1 MPIAFSVWDGFSRE
15 RGNRRGLTVWYSLY
29 VEPEVVPSAVGP
41 MVRTA
46 LLILAIELVVIGWVR
61 WRYRSRARD
70 ELAPRGRSA
79 GHERESGSP
88 AKRATNGRASEGGLS
103 GGSMYK
109 SIYVPV
115 DNSDHSNRAVACS
128 VALGKAFSAKLVGC
142 HVYAAK
148 LHDYRFRQMEYT
160 LPEEY
165 IDEVELERQRKIHDS
180 LITMGLKLISDSY
193 LDGMSRLCGESG
205 LAFEPRMMD
214 GKHHIEILKDL
225 AGSQHDLVVIGALG
239 IGRAR
244 DSVIGSV
251 CERVARQCDRDV
263 WVVKHVPEPGEP
275 ERDTILVGMDGSPQS
290 FGALMTAVDL
300 ARTFGKKVEAIAVY
314 DPYLHYSVF
323 NGIVN
328 VLTEQAAK
336 VFRFEE
342 QNQLHEEIIDTGLA
356 QIYQSHLEVG
366 ERMGSEA
373 GTAIKKT
380 LLDGKPFQKI
390 LDHARKTNPWLIV
403 MGRIGV
409 HSPKDETGLGSNAE
423 NVLRAASCD
432 VLLSTRLEVPRLDV
446 RAEETVRWTPE
457 AEARMTHVPDQ
468 VKGIA
473 RTGVL
478 RLALEKGHSVIT
490 NAVIDEAMDRFMP
503 KSASAATKALAEAVA
518 LERAKSGPVSMCRA
532 CGVTATQSDAVRC
545 TVCGAADFEV
555 ISREMIERIAAVEG
569 GLQEETTY
577 DGRKLRWSEEARKG
591 LWTMK
596 NAYQRRRVK
605 ARVEKRARMK
615 KLDAITLEFARQVI
629 EEETGAP
636 LEIQVPSP
644 GDVKPA
650 QPAGAAA
657 NGGAGSE
664 AKLIAR
670 DDRKNPLISTFDWTS
685 EAVQR
690 ILRVP
695 AGFMRNKTQ
704 ERIEELARERAA
716 AAIDLALVE
725 DGIEIGKR
733 MMAEMIANYPTPG
746 KGTAAAADSSGPLRR
761 GLGHG
766 CGSPKRGS
774 KRGPGRQRE
783 RLPQRGEPADRTK
796 YVRRPSRG
804 LIGRQRSAEA
814 PARSRR
820 SRGGADA

>member
-1 MPIAFSVWDGFSRE
+1 
-15 RGNRRGLTVWYSLY
+15 
-29 VEPEVVPSAVGP
+29 
-41 MVRTA
+41 
-46 LLILAIELVVIGWVR
+46 
-61 WRYRSRARD
+61 
-70 ELAPRGRSA
+70 
-79 GHERESGSP
+79 
-88 AKRATNGRASEGGLS
+88 
-103 GGSMYK
+103 MYK

-128 VALGKAFSAKLVGC
+128 LALGKAFSAKLVGC

-193 LDGMSRLCGESG
+193 LDGMSRQCKESS
-205 LAFEPRMMD
+205 LEFEPRMMD
-214 GKHHIEILKDL
+214 GKHHAEILKDL
-225 AGSQHDLVVIGALG
+225 EGSQHDLVVIGALG

-251 CERVARQCDRDV
+251 CERVARQADRDV

-275 ERDTILVGMDGSPQS
+275 ERDTILVGIDGSPQS
-290 FGALMTAVDL
+290 FGALMTAIDL
-300 ARTFGKKVEAIAVY
+300 AREFGKKVEAISVY

-366 ERMGSEA
+366 ERMA
-373 GTAIKKT
+373 GEVGVEVKKT

-390 LDHARKTNPWLIV
+390 LDHARKTNPWLLV
-403 MGRIGV
+403 LGRIGV
-409 HSPKDETGLGSNAE
+409 HSSRDEKALGSNVE
-423 NVLRAASCD
+423 NILRGATCD

-457 AEARMTHVPDQ
+457 AEARMTRVPEQ

-478 RLALEKGHSVIT
+478 RLALEKGHSVVT
-490 NAVIDEAMDRFMP
+490 SAVIDEAMDRFMP
-503 KSASAATKALAEAVA
+503 KGASNATKALAEAVA

-532 CGVTATQSDAVRC
+532 CGVTATQSGAVKC
-545 TVCGAADFEV
+545 TVCGATDFEV
-555 ISREMIERIAAVEG
+555 ISREMIEKIAEVEG
-569 GLQEETTY
+569 GLEEETTY

-605 ARVEKRARMK
+605 ARVEKSARMK
-615 KLDAITLEFARQVI
+615 RLDTITLDFARQVI

-636 LEIQVPSP
+636 LEIGRSASAPESSQSASAFAKASA
-644 GDVKPA
+644 GPA
-650 QPAGAAA
+650 PD
-657 NGGAGSE
+657 
-664 AKLIAR
+664 AKLVAR
-670 DDRKNPLISTFDWTS
+670 DAHKNPLISTFDWTND
-685 EAVQR
+685 AVQR
-690 ILRVP
+690 IFRVP

-704 ERIEELARERAA
+704 ERVEELARERFAA
-716 AAIDLALVE
+716 CRAEASGEGGAIDLALVE
-725 DGIEIGKR
+725 DGIEFGKK
-733 MMAEMIANYPTPG
+733 MMAEMIANYTPPG
-746 KGTAAAADSSGPLRR
+746 KSPVAAA
-761 GLGHG
+761 
-766 CGSPKRGS
+766 
-774 KRGPGRQRE
+774 
-783 RLPQRGEPADRTK
+783 PAP
-796 YVRRPSRG
+796 VPPA
-804 LIGRQRSAEA
+804 SAA
-814 PARSRR
+814 PAQDPNGGDYLNEVRSVSAAPRPH
-820 SRGGADA
+820 

>member
-1 MPIAFSVWDGFSRE
+1 
-15 RGNRRGLTVWYSLY
+15 
-29 VEPEVVPSAVGP
+29 
-41 MVRTA
+41 
-46 LLILAIELVVIGWVR
+46 
-61 WRYRSRARD
+61 
-70 ELAPRGRSA
+70 
-79 GHERESGSP
+79 
-88 AKRATNGRASEGGLS
+88 
-103 GGSMYK
+103 MYK

-115 DNSDHSNRAVACS
+115 DNSDHSNRAVTCALG
-128 VALGKAFSAKLVGC
+128 LGKAYSAKLVGC

-205 LAFEPRMMD
+205 LEFESRMMD
-214 GKHHIEILKDL
+214 GKHHIEILKDIV
-225 AGSQHDLVVIGALG
+225 GSHHDLVVIGALG

-251 CERVARQCDRDV
+251 CERVARQSDRDV
-263 WVVKHVPEPGEP
+263 WVVKHVPEPGEAD
-275 ERDTILVGMDGSPQS
+275 RDTILVGVDGSPQS
-290 FGALMTAVDL
+290 FGALMTAIDL
-300 ARTFGKKVEAIAVY
+300 AHTFGKKVEAIAVY

-356 QIYQSHLEVG
+356 QIYQSHLEIS

-373 GTAIKKT
+373 GVAIKKT

-390 LDHARKTNPWLIV
+390 IDHARKTNPWLIV
-403 MGRIGV
+403 LGRIGV
-409 HSPKDETGLGSNAE
+409 HSPKDETNLGSNTE
-423 NVLRAASCD
+423 NILRAAPCD

-457 AEARMTHVPDQ
+457 AEARMQHVPEQ

-478 RLALEKGHSVIT
+478 RLAIEKGHSVIT

-532 CGVTATQSDAVRC
+532 CGVTATQSGAVKC
-545 TVCGAADFEV
+545 TVCGATDFEV
-555 ISREMIERIAAVEG
+555 ISLEMIEKIAAVEG

-577 DGRKLRWSEEARKG
+577 DGRKLRWSEDARKG

-636 LEIQVPSP
+636 LEIQAPSL
-644 GDVKPA
+644 GDAKRA
-650 QPAGAAA
+650 QPAGATSDEKT
-657 NGGAGSE
+657 GGDAGS

-670 DDRKNPLISTFDWTS
+670 DDKKNPLISTFDWT
-685 EAVQR
+685 EDATQR
-690 ILRVP
+690 IFRVP
-695 AGFMRNKTQ
+695 AGFMRNQTQ
-704 ERIEELARERAA
+704 ERVEELARERAA
-716 AAIDLALVE
+716 VAIDLALVE
-725 DGIEIGKR
+725 DGIEIGKK
-733 MMAEMIANYPTPG
+733 MMAEMIANYQSPG
-746 KGTAAAADSSGPLRR
+746 KSATAATVPAGPSAA
-761 GLGHG
+761 GLGA
-766 CGSPKRGS
+766 P
-774 KRGPGRQRE
+774 
-783 RLPQRGEPADRTK
+783 
-796 YVRRPSRG
+796 
-804 LIGRQRSAEA
+804 AEA
-814 PARSRR
+814 PGPARNVVPAGNG
-820 SRGGADA
+820 RGYLNEVSPLSVPSKSADHREA

>member
-1 MPIAFSVWDGFSRE
+1 
-15 RGNRRGLTVWYSLY
+15 
-29 VEPEVVPSAVGP
+29 
-41 MVRTA
+41 
-46 LLILAIELVVIGWVR
+46 
-61 WRYRSRARD
+61 
-70 ELAPRGRSA
+70 
-79 GHERESGSP
+79 
-88 AKRATNGRASEGGLS
+88 
-103 GGSMYK
+103 MYK

-115 DNSDHSNRAVACS
+115 DNSDHSNRAIACA
-128 VALGKAFSAKLVGC
+128 VALGKAYSAKLVGS

-193 LDGMSRLCGESG
+193 LQGMSQMCGQSG
-205 LAFEPRMMD
+205 IEFEPRMMD
-214 GKHHIEILKDL
+214 GKHHAEILRDL
-225 AGSQHDLVVIGALG
+225 RGSAHDLVVIGALG

-251 CERVARQCDRDV
+251 CERVARESDRDI
-263 WVVKHVPEPGEP
+263 WVVKHVPEAGEA
-275 ERDTILVGMDGSPQS
+275 ERDTILVGIDGSPQS
-290 FGALMTAVDL
+290 FGALMTAIEL
-300 ARTFGKKVEAIAVY
+300 SRQFGKKVEAIAVY

-366 ERMGSEA
+366 ERMANEVGVE
-373 GTAIKKT
+373 IKKT

-403 MGRIGV
+403 LGRIGV
-409 HSPKDETGLGSNAE
+409 HSPSDEKGLGSNVE
-423 NVLRAASCD
+423 NVLRAAPCD

-457 AEARMTHVPDQ
+457 AEARMKHVPDQ

-490 NAVIDEAMDRFMP
+490 SAVIDEAMERFMP
-503 KSASAATKALAEAVA
+503 KGASAATKALAEAVA
-518 LERAKSGPVSMCRA
+518 LERAKSGPVSMCRS
-532 CGVTATQSDAVRC
+532 CGVTATQSGAVKC
-545 TVCGAADFEV
+545 TVCGASDFEV
-555 ISREMIERIAAVEG
+555 ISQEMIEKIAAVEG
-569 GLQEETTY
+569 GLEEETTY
-577 DGRKLRWSEEARKG
+577 DGRKLRWSEDARKG

-605 ARVEKRARMK
+605 ARVEKRARMMR
-615 KLDAITLEFARQVI
+615 LDTITLAFAREVI
-629 EEETGAP
+629 EEETGTP
-636 LEIQVPSP
+636 LDIQNSS
-644 GDVKPA
+644 A
-650 QPAGAAA
+650 ILAAE
-657 NGGAGSE
+657 S
-664 AKLIAR
+664 KLVAR
-670 DDRKNPLISTFDWTS
+670 DDKKNPLISTFEWTDD
-685 EAVQR
+685 AAQR
-690 ILRVP
+690 IMRVP

-716 AAIDLALVE
+716 TTIDLGLVE
-725 DGIEIGKR
+725 EGIEMGKK
-733 MMAEMIANYPTPG
+733 MMAEMIATYQGPPSVG
-746 KGTAAAADSSGPLRR
+746 AAS
-761 GLGHG
+761 
-766 CGSPKRGS
+766 
-774 KRGPGRQRE
+774 
-783 RLPQRGEPADRTK
+783 T
-796 YVRRPSRG
+796 
-804 LIGRQRSAEA
+804 A
-814 PARSRR
+814 PATDAAKSVTSNGNGAGYLNEVSRLN
-820 SRGGADA
+820 SQLPTSNSQFPTFE

>member
-1 MPIAFSVWDGFSRE
+1 
-15 RGNRRGLTVWYSLY
+15 
-29 VEPEVVPSAVGP
+29 
-41 MVRTA
+41 
-46 LLILAIELVVIGWVR
+46 
-61 WRYRSRARD
+61 
-70 ELAPRGRSA
+70 
-79 GHERESGSP
+79 
-88 AKRATNGRASEGGLS
+88 
-103 GGSMYK
+103 MYK

-214 GKHHIEILKDL
+214 GKHHTEILKDL
-225 AGSQHDLVVIGALG
+225 SGSQHDLVVMGALG

-251 CERVARQCDRDV
+251 CERVARQSDRDV
-263 WVVKHVPEPGEP
+263 WVVKHVPEPGEA
-275 ERDTILVGMDGSPQS
+275 ERDTILVGVDGSPQS
-290 FGALMTAVDL
+290 FGALMTAIDL
-300 ARTFGKKVEAIAVY
+300 ARTFGKTVEAIAVY

-366 ERMGSEA
+366 ERMASDA
-373 GTAIKKT
+373 GLAIKKT

-403 MGRIGV
+403 LGRIGV
-409 HSPKDETGLGSNAE
+409 HSPNDEMGLGSNAE
-423 NVLRAASCD
+423 NILRSAPCD

-457 AEARMTHVPDQ
+457 AEERMKHVPEQ

-490 NAVIDEAMDRFMP
+490 SAVIDEAMDRFMP
-503 KSASAATKALAEAVA
+503 KGASAATRALAEAVA

-532 CGVTATQSDAVRC
+532 CGVTATQSDPVKC
-545 TVCGAADFEV
+545 TVCGASDFEV
-555 ISREMIERIAAVEG
+555 ISQEVIEKIAEVEG

-577 DGRKLRWSEEARKG
+577 DGRKLRWSEDARKG

-605 ARVEKRARMK
+605 ARVEKRARMTR
-615 KLDAITLEFARQVI
+615 LDAITLDFARKVI
-629 EEETGAP
+629 EEETGTP
-636 LEIQVPSP
+636 LEIHIPSAGMGSAP
-644 GDVKPA
+644 KA
-650 QPAGAAA
+650 RAAGAERGEGPPASDGDGGS
-657 NGGAGSE
+657 GGANPPGLNE

-670 DDRKNPLISTFDWTS
+670 DDKKNPLISTFEWTDD
-685 EAVQR
+685 AVQR

-716 AAIDLALVE
+716 TTVDLGLVE
-725 DGIEIGKR
+725 EGIEIGKR
-733 MMAEMIANYPTPG
+733 MMAEMIATYSAPSASPPLARTTP
-746 KGTAAAADSSGPLRR
+746 
-761 GLGHG
+761 
-766 CGSPKRGS
+766 
-774 KRGPGRQRE
+774 
-783 RLPQRGEPADRTK
+783 
-796 YVRRPSRG
+796 
-804 LIGRQRSAEA
+804 SAA
-814 PARSRR
+814 PATGNGNGYLNEVTPLNAQSE
-820 SRGGADA
+820 

>member
-1 MPIAFSVWDGFSRE
+1 
-15 RGNRRGLTVWYSLY
+15 
-29 VEPEVVPSAVGP
+29 
-41 MVRTA
+41 
-46 LLILAIELVVIGWVR
+46 
-61 WRYRSRARD
+61 
-70 ELAPRGRSA
+70 
-79 GHERESGSP
+79 
-88 AKRATNGRASEGGLS
+88 
-103 GGSMYK
+103 MYK

-128 VALGKAFSAKLVGC
+128 IALGKAFSAKLVGC

-193 LDGMSRLCGESG
+193 LDGMSRLCGASG
-205 LAFEPRMMD
+205 LPFEPRMMD

-251 CERVARQCDRDV
+251 SERVARQSDRDV
-263 WVVKHVPEPGEP
+263 WVVKHVPEPGEA
-275 ERDTILVGMDGSPQS
+275 ERDTILVGIDGSPQS
-290 FGALMTAVDL
+290 FGALMTAVEL
-300 ARTFGKKVEAIAVY
+300 ARTFGKRVETIAVY

-356 QIYQSHLEVG
+356 QIYQSHLEVS

-373 GTAIKKT
+373 GIAISKT

-403 MGRIGV
+403 LGRIGV
-409 HSPKDETGLGSNAE
+409 HSPKDETALGSNVE
-423 NVLRAASCD
+423 NILRGAPCD
-432 VLLSTRLEVPRLDV
+432 VLLSTRIEVPRLDV

-457 AEARMTHVPDQ
+457 AEERMRHVPEQ

-490 NAVIDEAMDRFMP
+490 SAVIDDAMDRFMP
-503 KSASAATKALAEAVA
+503 KGAATATKALAEAVA

-532 CGVTATQSDAVRC
+532 CGVTATQSDAVKC
-545 TVCGAADFEV
+545 TVCGATDFEV
-555 ISREMIERIAAVEG
+555 ISREMIERIAEVEG
-569 GLQEETTY
+569 GLAEETTY
-577 DGRKLRWSEEARKG
+577 DGRKLRWTEEARKG

-615 KLDAITLEFARQVI
+615 KLDAITLDFARQVI

-636 LEIQVPSP
+636 LDIRP
-644 GDVKPA
+644 GGFAPPA
-650 QPAGAAA
+650 SAEAAAGRAVGAPGAMSAAGA
-657 NGGAGSE
+657 E
-664 AKLIAR
+664 ARLIAR
-670 DDRKNPLISTFDWTS
+670 DERKNPLISTFDWTD
-685 EAVQR
+685 EAAQR
-690 ILRVP
+690 IFRVP
-695 AGFMRNKTQ
+695 AGFMRSQTQ

-725 DGIEIGKR
+725 EGIEIGKR
-733 MMAEMIANYPTPG
+733 MMAEMIATYSGPG
-746 KGTAAAADSSGPLRR
+746 ASPRAAAPGAPATGNGSGYLNEVSA
-761 GLGHG
+761 LN
-766 CGSPKRGS
+766 
-774 KRGPGRQRE
+774 
-783 RLPQRGEPADRTK
+783 A
-796 YVRRPSRG
+796 
-804 LIGRQRSAEA
+804 RSASDEDREA
-814 PARSRR
+814 
-820 SRGGADA
+820 

>member
-1 MPIAFSVWDGFSRE
+1 
-15 RGNRRGLTVWYSLY
+15 
-29 VEPEVVPSAVGP
+29 
-41 MVRTA
+41 
-46 LLILAIELVVIGWVR
+46 
-61 WRYRSRARD
+61 
-70 ELAPRGRSA
+70 
-79 GHERESGSP
+79 
-88 AKRATNGRASEGGLS
+88 
-103 GGSMYK
+103 MYK

-128 VALGKAFSAKLVGC
+128 LALGKAYSAKLVGC

-193 LDGMSRLCGESG
+193 LDAMSKQCVESG
-205 LAFEPRMMD
+205 LEFEPRMMD

-225 AGSQHDLVVIGALG
+225 AGSQHDLVVIGAVG

-251 CERVARQCDRDV
+251 CERVARQSDRDV
-263 WVVKHVPEPGEP
+263 WVVKHVPEPGEA
-275 ERDTILVGMDGSPQS
+275 ERDTILVGVDGSPQS
-290 FGALMTAVDL
+290 FGALMTAIDL
-300 ARTFGKKVEAIAVY
+300 ARTFGKKVETIAVY

-356 QIYQSHLEVG
+356 QIYQSHLEVS
-366 ERMGSEA
+366 ERMANEA
-373 GTAIKKT
+373 GVEIKKT
-380 LLDGKPFQKI
+380 LLDGKPFQKVI
-390 LDHARKTNPWLIV
+390 DHARKTNPFLIV
-403 MGRIGV
+403 LGRIGV
-409 HSPKDETGLGSNAE
+409 HSPKDETALGSNAE
-423 NVLRAASCD
+423 NILRGAPCD
-432 VLLSTRLEVPRLDV
+432 VLLSTRLEVPRIDV
-446 RAEETVRWTPE
+446 RAEETIRWTPE
-457 AEARMTHVPDQ
+457 AEARMKNVPEQ

-518 LERAKSGPVSMCRA
+518 LERAKSGPVSMCKS
-532 CGVTATQSDAVRC
+532 CGVAATQSGAVKC
-545 TVCGAADFEV
+545 TVCGSTDFEV
-555 ISREMIERIAAVEG
+555 ISQEMIEKIAAAEG
-569 GLQEETTY
+569 GLEEETTY
-577 DGRKLRWSEEARKG
+577 DGRKLRWSEDARKG

-605 ARVEKRARMK
+605 ARVEKRARMM

-629 EEETGAP
+629 EEETGTP
-636 LEIQVPSP
+636 LDIKAPSP
-644 GDVKPA
+644 APAAAGDAAEAKTSS
-650 QPAGAAA
+650 GAA
-657 NGGAGSE
+657 GE

-670 DDRKNPLISTFDWTS
+670 DDKKNPLISTFDWST
-685 EAVQR
+685 EAAQR

-704 ERIEELARERAA
+704 ERVEGVARERALT
-716 AAIDLALVE
+716 AIDLALVE
-725 DGIEIGKR
+725 EGIEIGKKI
-733 MMAEMIANYPTPG
+733 MAEVIAAYPNAG
-746 KGTAAAADSSGPLRR
+746 KGAPAAAPHPVAHDTAASQPRN
-761 GLGHG
+761 
-766 CGSPKRGS
+766 
-774 KRGPGRQRE
+774 
-783 RLPQRGEPADRTK
+783 
-796 YVRRPSRG
+796 
-804 LIGRQRSAEA
+804 I
-814 PARSRR
+814 
-820 SRGGADA
+820 ADAQSKAQVVPAVGSGYLNEVSSLTVPSKPGAPDARTLRVGVETGDNREH

>member
-1 MPIAFSVWDGFSRE
+1 
-15 RGNRRGLTVWYSLY
+15 
-29 VEPEVVPSAVGP
+29 
-41 MVRTA
+41 
-46 LLILAIELVVIGWVR
+46 
-61 WRYRSRARD
+61 
-70 ELAPRGRSA
+70 
-79 GHERESGSP
+79 
-88 AKRATNGRASEGGLS
+88 
-103 GGSMYK
+103 MYK

-115 DNSDHSNRAVACS
+115 DNSDHSNRAVACA
-128 VALGKAFSAKLVGC
+128 VGLGKAYSAKLVGC

-193 LDGMSRLCGESG
+193 LDGMSRLCGESSIE
-205 LAFEPRMMD
+205 FEPRMMD
-214 GKHHIEILKDL
+214 GKHHAEILKDL
-225 AGSQHDLVVIGALG
+225 VGSQHDLVVIGALG

-251 CERVARQCDRDV
+251 CERVARQSDRDV
-263 WVVKHVPEPGEP
+263 WVVKHVPEPGEA

-290 FGALMTAVDL
+290 FGALMTAVEL

-366 ERMGSEA
+366 ERMATEA
-373 GTAIKKT
+373 GTEIKKT

-409 HSPKDETGLGSNAE
+409 HSPKDETALGSNAE
-423 NVLRAASCD
+423 NVLRAANCD

-457 AEARMTHVPDQ
+457 AEQRMTHVPDQ

-503 KSASAATKALAEAVA
+503 KSASAATQALAEAVA

-532 CGVTATQSDAVRC
+532 CGVAATQSGAVKC
-545 TVCGAADFEV
+545 TVCGATDFEV
-555 ISREMIERIAAVEG
+555 ISREMIERIAEVEG

-605 ARVEKRARMK
+605 ARVEKRARMM
-615 KLDAITLEFARQVI
+615 KLDAITLDFARQVI

-636 LEIQVPSP
+636 LEIAVPFSASARSASALAKASADESASTSP
-644 GDVKPA
+644 SD
-650 QPAGAAA
+650 
-657 NGGAGSE
+657 E

-670 DDRKNPLISTFDWTS
+670 DEQEEPADLDVRVDQRGRAADLPRAGRFHAEQDAGADRGACAGAPRRSLWRRRADRPCARRGRNRDRQ
-685 EAVQR
+685 EDDGRDDRHVQR
-690 ILRVP
+690 SP
-695 AGFMRNKTQ
+695 ACGDK
-704 ERIEELARERAA
+704 A
-716 AAIDLALVE
+716 
-725 DGIEIGKR
+725 
-733 MMAEMIANYPTPG
+733 
-746 KGTAAAADSSGPLRR
+746 
-761 GLGHG
+761 
-766 CGSPKRGS
+766 CGSGDA
-774 KRGPGRQRE
+774 GVCGTRQR
-783 RLPQRGEPADRTK
+783 RLSQRGEVALSWPREL
-796 YVRRPSRG
+796 VPLLS
-804 LIGRQRSAEA
+804 E
-814 PARSRR
+814 
-820 SRGGADA
+820 

>member
-1 MPIAFSVWDGFSRE
+1 
-15 RGNRRGLTVWYSLY
+15 
-29 VEPEVVPSAVGP
+29 
-41 MVRTA
+41 
-46 LLILAIELVVIGWVR
+46 
-61 WRYRSRARD
+61 
-70 ELAPRGRSA
+70 
-79 GHERESGSP
+79 
-88 AKRATNGRASEGGLS
+88 
-103 GGSMYK
+103 MYK

-128 VALGKAFSAKLVGC
+128 IALAKAYSAKLVGC

-193 LDGMSRLCGESG
+193 LDGMSRLCGQSG
-205 LAFEPRMMD
+205 LSFEPRMMD
-214 GKHHIEILKDL
+214 GKHHTEHLKDL
-225 AGSQHDLVVIGALG
+225 AGSRHDLVVIGALG

-251 CERVARQCDRDV
+251 CERVARQSDRDV
-263 WVVKHVPEPGEP
+263 WVVKHVPESGEA
-275 ERDTILVGMDGSPQS
+275 ERDTILVGIDGSPQS
-290 FGALMTAVDL
+290 FGAFMTAVDL
-300 ARTFGKKVEAIAVY
+300 ARAFNKKVETIAVY

-356 QIYQSHLEVG
+356 KIYQSHLEVG
-366 ERMGSEA
+366 ERMATEA
-373 GTAIKKT
+373 GIAITKT

-390 LDHARKTNPWLIV
+390 LDHARKSNPWLIV

-409 HSPKDETGLGSNAE
+409 HSPKDETGLGSNVE
-423 NVLRAASCD
+423 NILRGAPCD
-432 VLLSTRLEVPRLDV
+432 VLLSTRVEVPRLDV

-457 AEARMTHVPDQ
+457 AEERMTHVPEQ

-478 RLALEKGHSVIT
+478 RLALEKGHSVV
-490 NAVIDEAMDRFMP
+490 AVALINEAMDRFMP
-503 KSASAATKALAEAVA
+503 KSASNATKALAEAVA

-532 CGVTATQSDAVRC
+532 CGVAATQSGAVKC
-545 TVCGAADFEV
+545 TVCGAGDFEV
-555 ISREMIERIAAVEG
+555 ISHEMIGKIAAVKG

-605 ARVEKRARMK
+605 ARVEKRARMM

-636 LEIQVPSP
+636 LDIKAPSS
-644 GDVKPA
+644 DLA
-650 QPAGAAA
+650 SGAAVTRPSSGSA
-657 NGGAGSE
+657 ASVEAEAGRGADAGGLNGLNNE
-664 AKLIAR
+664 ARLIAR
-670 DDRKNPLISTFDWTS
+670 DDKKNPLISTFDWTP

-690 ILRVP
+690 IFRVP
-695 AGFMRNKTQ
+695 AGFMRSQTQ
-704 ERIEELARERAA
+704 ERVEELARERVQAA
-716 AAIDLALVE
+716 GVGAAIDLALVE

-733 MMAEMIANYPTPG
+733 MMAEMIANYPAA
-746 KGTAAAADSSGPLRR
+746 KNTAARPAEAARPAATVIPAGNGNGYLNEVSPLT
-761 GLGHG
+761 
-766 CGSPKRGS
+766 
-774 KRGPGRQRE
+774 E
-783 RLPQRGEPADRTK
+783 
-796 YVRRPSRG
+796 
-804 LIGRQRSAEA
+804 RSA
-814 PARSRR
+814 S
-820 SRGGADA
+820 GGHREV

>member
-1 MPIAFSVWDGFSRE
+1 
-15 RGNRRGLTVWYSLY
+15 
-29 VEPEVVPSAVGP
+29 
-41 MVRTA
+41 
-46 LLILAIELVVIGWVR
+46 
-61 WRYRSRARD
+61 
-70 ELAPRGRSA
+70 
-79 GHERESGSP
+79 
-88 AKRATNGRASEGGLS
+88 
-103 GGSMYK
+103 MYK

-115 DNSDHSNRAVACS
+115 DNSDHSNRAVACA
-128 VALGKAFSAKLVGC
+128 VGLGKAYSAKLVGC

-251 CERVARQCDRDV
+251 CERVARQSDRDV
-263 WVVKHVPEPGEP
+263 WVVKHVPEPGP
-275 ERDTILVGMDGSPQS
+275 QGGDAERDTILVGIDGSPQS

-300 ARTFGKKVEAIAVY
+300 ARTFGKTVEAIAVY

-373 GTAIKKT
+373 GIAIRKT

-403 MGRIGV
+403 LGRIGV

-423 NVLRAASCD
+423 NILRAASCD

-457 AEARMTHVPDQ
+457 AEERMKHVPEQ

-490 NAVIDEAMDRFMP
+490 SAVIDDAMDRFMP
-503 KSASAATKALAEAVA
+503 KGASAATKALAEAVA

-532 CGVTATQSDAVRC
+532 CGVTATQSDPVRC

-555 ISREMIERIAAVEG
+555 ISQEMIEKIAEVEG

-577 DGRKLRWSEEARKG
+577 DGRKLRWSEDARKG

-605 ARVEKRARMK
+605 ARVEKRARMM

-636 LEIQVPSP
+636 LDIQSPSADARARAP
-644 GDVKPA
+644 E
-650 QPAGAAA
+650 AAA
-657 NGGAGSE
+657 SGNGHANE
-664 AKLIAR
+664 ARLIAR
-670 DDRKNPLISTFDWTS
+670 DERKNPLISAFQWTDDS
-685 EAVQR
+685 VQR
-690 ILRVP
+690 IFRVP

-704 ERIEELARERAA
+704 ERIEELARERAE

-725 DGIEIGKR
+725 EGIEIGKR
-733 MMAEMIANYPTPG
+733 MMAEMIATYSTSSTSSSTGTSPG
-746 KGTAAAADSSGPLRR
+746 VAATARDSAGSSAVVSDAPASAGNGSGYLNEVSPLT
-761 GLGHG
+761 
-766 CGSPKRGS
+766 
-774 KRGPGRQRE
+774 
-783 RLPQRGEPADRTK
+783 A
-796 YVRRPSRG
+796 
-804 LIGRQRSAEA
+804 RSASGEH
-814 PARSRR
+814 RE
-820 SRGGADA
+820 G